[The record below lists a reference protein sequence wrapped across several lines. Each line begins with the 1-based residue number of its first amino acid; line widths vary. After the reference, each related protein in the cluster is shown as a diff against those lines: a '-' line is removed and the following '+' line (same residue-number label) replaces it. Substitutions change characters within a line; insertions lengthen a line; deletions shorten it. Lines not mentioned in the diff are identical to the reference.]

1 MKTLVLKNCRL
12 IPYLTEGFVVQ
23 ENQLAD
29 VVIEDKRI
37 KTILPAGTAF
47 EGDVDILD
55 VKGDFQKE
63 PSLQESEYIDRNGSA
78 QLH

>member
-55 VKGDFQKE
+55 VKGDTLM
-63 PSLQESEYIDRNGSA
+63 PGMLD
-78 QLH
+78 LHMH